1 MRTSPATR
9 LITIDLFATLTMA
22 DGRTVM
28 DDPAVFPPFL
38 LPFARAHA
46 RELPA
51 LRRLAPA
58 LDWLVLTPP
67 AGLRPD
73 APAGVTG
80 YVLAEPP
87 FDRRLFDGVLG
98 YGQLACAAADQIET
112 PTVHQRDADDELDQ
126 VVRAQVRAGGS
137 GPLGVGQQVGRG
149 TPDDAVAVDGGR
161 VGVWTFAFDGQPAGR
176 VREAAAE
183 IEELGYGAIWYG
195 EAGVTSAVIGL
206 TLREQWRSLER
217 RSMAVGVEARVLLVS
232 GSTREGST
240 NTAAL
245 RTARAVAPDGVVAEL
260 YDGLVELP
268 AFVPGDHEPVH
279 PAVAELRR
287 RVGAADAV
295 LFCTPEYAGSLPGS
309 LKNLLDW
316 TVGSGELYGKP
327 VAWVNVAAE
336 GRGGGADA
344 ALATVLGYVGAVV
357 VTGGPV
363 RISVGREAVGPDGL
377 VGDGQVRTALG
388 ELLGRLAALAGTHV

>member
-1 MRTSPATR
+1 
-9 LITIDLFATLTMA
+9 
-22 DGRTVM
+22 
-28 DDPAVFPPFL
+28 
-38 LPFARAHA
+38 
-46 RELPA
+46 
-51 LRRLAPA
+51 
-58 LDWLVLTPP
+58 
-67 AGLRPD
+67 
-73 APAGVTG
+73 
-80 YVLAEPP
+80 
-87 FDRRLFDGVLG
+87 
-98 YGQLACAAADQIET
+98 
-112 PTVHQRDADDELDQ
+112 
-126 VVRAQVRAGGS
+126 
-137 GPLGVGQQVGRG
+137 
-149 TPDDAVAVDGGR
+149 
-161 VGVWTFAFDGQPAGR
+161 
-176 VREAAAE
+176 
-183 IEELGYGAIWYG
+183 
-195 EAGVTSAVIGL
+195 
-206 TLREQWRSLER
+206 
-217 RSMAVGVEARVLLVS
+217 VGVEARVLLVS